1 MTNAKNQDSQN
12 GNQADPAQVINTMQ
26 NADSGIDHQT
36 EEQQAEKKR
45 ANARTEAEAQSVD
58 GKAGQSGKSSH
69 DHMGHIEAGS
79 HEGAGGG
86 AKAGRNH

>member
-1 MTNAKNQDSQN
+1 MANTNTS
-12 GNQADPAQVINTMQ
+12 GNQGDNQQPPHVIPDDQ
-26 NADSGIDHQT
+26 NLGQDAEQQSS

-45 ANARTEAEAQSVD
+45 ANARTEAEAQSID

-69 DHMGHIEAGS
+69 DHMGHVKAGS

-86 AKAGRNH
+86 AKAKRDH